1 MIENNYRS
9 YHAYDLLKTKRKLS
23 IKTSKLIWENVN
35 IAIEMRDGFNIRIQ
49 NVRKNITTG
58 N

>member
-1 MIENNYRS
+1 MVS
-9 YHAYDLLKTKRKLS
+9 YKALNTFL
-23 IKTSKLIWENVN
+23 ENVN